1 MIKFVLVSFVSIL
14 SYSYPL
20 NAAVAAT
27 LLAQNGYCASSAS
40 NVVTVTGVDNGRGW
54 TSPPVWYAIEWIYSD
69 NIIHV
74 DIMNKNTDQE
84 SYTLVQIGSVSFPG
98 MTQVAVNT
106 LPNGGQDHTSP
117 CKQP

>member
-1 MIKFVLVSFVSIL
+1 MIKLALILFVSIL
-14 SYSYPL
+14 FYSYPL
-20 NAAVAAT
+20 NVAVAAT

-40 NVVTVTGVDNGRGW
+40 NVVTVTEAGNGRGW

-84 SYTLVQIGSVSFPG
+84 FVYPG
-98 MTQVAVNT
+98 PHWCR
-106 LPNGGQDHTSP
+106 LISWHDSGG
-117 CKQP
+117 CE